1 MTLGLLPPPG
11 SQRRPA
17 AAEPFSDPSPHFSMP
32 VIGELRMC
40 FQARRAPQ
48 RSLMSVAAC
57 LFLVA
62 AFQGCTGNGS
72 QADRNAEQ
80 QAKETGVRQEDLAK
94 LVGRVTVDGQSPA
107 EGMSLLVI
115 LNDPEHLDATANGKK
130 PKLFTVCGDQGEFA
144 IVTKPGKYI
153 VTFVELH
160 QVEARLGAKPAGGG
174 RGPGGRMRRG
184 DLRPPDEL
192 KNLYNDPDKNAK
204 EEKFKLDL
212 KLTGQ
217 EDYQIDLALAGKE
230 PVETPGP
237 HAVTQLTVR

>member
-1 MTLGLLPPPG
+1 
-11 SQRRPA
+11 
-17 AAEPFSDPSPHFSMP
+17 
-32 VIGELRMC
+32 MC

-48 RSLMSVAAC
+48 GSLMSVAAC

-62 AFQGCTGNGS
+62 AFQGCGS
-72 QADRNAEQ
+72 DGSERDRIAEQ
-80 QAKETGVRQEDLAK
+80 QAKERGFKPEDFTKLA
-94 LVGRVTVDGQSPA
+94 GRVTVDGQPPA
-107 EGMSLLVI
+107 EDMSLVVI

-130 PKLFTVCGDQGEFA
+130 PKLFAVCDAQGKFA
-144 IVTKPGKYI
+144 LMPKPGKYI

-160 QVEARLGAKPAGGG
+160 PGDPRIDAKPAGRG
-174 RGPGGRMRRG
+174 RGPGGRMRG
-184 DLRPPDEL
+184 GGTLQPPDEL

-204 EEKFKLDL
+204 EDKFKLDL

-230 PVETPGP
+230 PVDTPGP